1 MPTHFP
7 APSLPEVAFL
17 GRSNVGK
24 SSVINTLVGTKLAR
38 TSSTPGRTRSIN
50 FFEVRWP
57 GKPRPEVIF
66 ADLPGYG
73 YAKLSR
79 EISQEWPKFI
89 EPYLNERPTLALCMA
104 LVDVNVPPQDSD
116 RQLLD
121 FLNASGRDFLL
132 IATKSDR
139 LSNNQLQ
146 NASKRPREAYPTAPV
161 IPFSAKTGAGRD
173 QVWKK
178 IRRVREKF
186 SCSRVPILNLFRL
199 RKNACS
205 LSRHQP
211 IAPRKSSRQKLRR
224 LRQARRNRQNHGPS
238 SHGKRLKGVIDLM
251 HVGRRK
257 RGASYLS
264 ALKQSSLTHG
274 ARRPQEPS
282 NPDTAPRRA
291 PSRRGEAE
299 KPTIPLPGQRALAR
313 NFQRCGNLGHVHRYQ
328 PAWLLRGG
336 NLHLPAWSAHSRSPS
351 KSIISGSKPTERCA
365 LPIPILA
372 WGSAFT
378 EMSGENRDAIA
389 RAAALSLAPFRDCR
403 TGNTRAERE
412 AFCP

>member
-1 MPTHFP
+1 MRILARFMASATGAAHFP

-57 GKPRPEVIF
+57 GRPRPEVIF

-146 NASKRPREAYPTAPV
+146 NALKGLAEAYPSAPV

-173 QVWKK
+173 QVWNK
-178 IRRVREKF
+178 IRESATNF
-186 SCSRVPILNLFRL
+186 
-199 RKNACS
+199 
-205 LSRHQP
+205 
-211 IAPRKSSRQKLRR
+211 
-224 LRQARRNRQNHGPS
+224 
-238 SHGKRLKGVIDLM
+238 
-251 HVGRRK
+251 
-257 RGASYLS
+257 S
-264 ALKQSSLTHG
+264 ALASQS
-274 ARRPQEPS
+274 
-282 NPDTAPRRA
+282 
-291 PSRRGEAE
+291 
-299 KPTIPLPGQRALAR
+299 
-313 NFQRCGNLGHVHRYQ
+313 
-328 PAWLLRGG
+328 
-336 NLHLPAWSAHSRSPS
+336 
-351 KSIISGSKPTERCA
+351 
-365 LPIPILA
+365 
-372 WGSAFT
+372 
-378 EMSGENRDAIA
+378 
-389 RAAALSLAPFRDCR
+389 
-403 TGNTRAERE
+403 
-412 AFCP
+412 